1 MNHKFD
7 SYNNISNNIPQIF
20 SNNLNNQLKQKI
32 GNNIQKNEEKKKDSI
47 KIDFPSSPP
56 LIGLQKVGGT
66 CYMNAILQCLSQI
79 EKLTN
84 YFKYTH
90 RVKDIIKEYKQN
102 GILCLIESYKYLIE
116 NLWPSNNEF

>member
-1 MNHKFD
+1 M
-7 SYNNISNNIPQIF
+7 
-20 SNNLNNQLKQKI
+20 
-32 GNNIQKNEEKKKDSI
+32 
-47 KIDFPSSPP
+47 
-56 LIGLQKVGGT
+56 GLQKVSGT